1 MTEQSSAEQRY
12 RDDENAWLITL
23 PEKRNGAHFFQALTL
38 VAIRTISDV
47 YYPAA
52 VSVEDRSPRRL
63 VRRECELKLY
73 WRGGGW
79 HQEKSFLARYT
90 INLYDGTTQLNLTN
104 SDFILDYELRGRGL
118 GSWIMQQLVSW
129 AKSLPSDTP
138 VKSIRTGPADEED
151 AENHARRDRFW
162 HGLGFRFALGSR
174 SSLPLSVGELQ
185 LPAGSGTKPDVTL
198 LQKGVHILTQTNDL
212 YRLKLEANAHA
223 LKASREE
230 IARLTRLQPHML
242 LIQLISAPFTLLS
255 WFVHQV
261 KRHSAARHA
270 QQKDTHPDDHEG

>member
-12 RDDENAWLITL
+12 RDNENAWLITL

-38 VAIRTISDV
+38 VAIRTVSDV

-63 VRRECELKLY
+63 VRRDCELKLY

-104 SDFILDYELRGRGL
+104 SHFMLDYELRERGL
-118 GSWIMQQLVSW
+118 GSWIMQQLARL
-129 AKSLPSDTP
+129 AKNLPSDTP

-151 AENHARRDRFW
+151 AENHSRRDRFW
-162 HGLGFRFALGSR
+162 HGLGFRFAPGRQRCESER
-174 SSLPLSVGELQ
+174 GTAAKGRAYSYSSQRPC
-185 LPAGSGTKPDVTL
+185 P
-198 LQKGVHILTQTNDL
+198 
-212 YRLKLEANAHA
+212 
-223 LKASREE
+223 
-230 IARLTRLQPHML
+230 
-242 LIQLISAPFTLLS
+242 
-255 WFVHQV
+255 
-261 KRHSAARHA
+261 
-270 QQKDTHPDDHEG
+270 